1 MHLNPDANRLLQL
14 GVCASLPAYSTA
26 GAGYPA
32 SSRNRHVAVHP
43 SSTVSTTARLTA
55 EGLRAQVRTSLVFG
69 VGPQEVPS
77 LRMIERHYF
86 RDTLIRSYDFT
97 FGFCI
102 PSSVNSW
109 DAIYPVPELSEDRI
123 QQMIDADYESTSDS
137 FYFVGDKLVMHNKA
151 AYSYKG

>member
-1 MHLNPDANRLLQL
+1 M
-14 GVCASLPAYSTA
+14 
-26 GAGYPA
+26 
-32 SSRNRHVAVHP
+32 HP